1 MKSQRLSDVPGNNN
15 PLPVG
20 SRPRVLSVLPDI
32 PFPANTGLHL
42 RMINNLDLI
51 RRLGC
56 ESRILQFSTEE
67 RSLDDTARMELVT
80 LCDDINFGGQ
90 RRPQG
95 DFSIVSLVTHKAD
108 FLIQGGLGLRGRRYP
123 FSMRYDAIDAERIIL
138 KEARDIKA
146 DYVVL
151 PSFMVHYAGKLSAEG
166 FCVIADAIDV
176 LTDLTASLLA
186 GYATAGRLGRLSL
199 LANHWAS
206 RTQEKTYLPLCT
218 EIWATTANEANALQQ
233 IAPHVNVVV
242 VPNGM
247 DERTVCP
254 GRRVDTDSV
263 GFIGT
268 YSMRPN
274 VEAACFLAEKVF
286 PEVLRLRSNAR
297 LRIAGAHMPDD
308 MASRLGRLA
317 YVDLL
322 GAVQNS
328 SELFETCAVIALPVF
343 IYGGTPLK
351 LVEAMARGKAIV
363 ASSALAAKL
372 SVSNGKDLLLRD
384 DPASFASAIAA
395 LMADRKENERLGNNA
410 RETFLRIWSRENS
423 EQVMRRSS
431 ILGKR

>member
-1 MKSQRLSDVPGNNN
+1 M
-15 PLPVG
+15 
-20 SRPRVLSVLPDI
+20 
-32 PFPANTGLHL
+32 
-42 RMINNLDLI
+42 
-51 RRLGC
+51 
-56 ESRILQFSTEE
+56 
-67 RSLDDTARMELVT
+67 
-80 LCDDINFGGQ
+80 
-90 RRPQG
+90 
-95 DFSIVSLVTHKAD
+95 
-108 FLIQGGLGLRGRRYP
+108 
-123 FSMRYDAIDAERIIL
+123 
-138 KEARDIKA
+138 
-146 DYVVL
+146 
-151 PSFMVHYAGKLSAEG
+151 
-166 FCVIADAIDV
+166 
-176 LTDLTASLLA
+176 
-186 GYATAGRLGRLSL
+186 
-199 LANHWAS
+199 
-206 RTQEKTYLPLCT
+206 
-218 EIWATTANEANALQQ
+218 QQ